1 MHTIPMAYKSGTLNS
16 MGIVV
21 PSGTQYPMQS
31 YSSSL
36 MVVNYLTMLRAL
48 HNLPSSPVLFGPV
61 KHPKTHLIM
70 LTLF

>member
-1 MHTIPMAYKSGTLNS
+1 

-21 PSGTQYPMQS
+21 PSGIQYSVQS
-31 YSSSL
+31 FSSPL
-36 MVVNYLTMLRAL
+36 MTGNYLTMLKAL